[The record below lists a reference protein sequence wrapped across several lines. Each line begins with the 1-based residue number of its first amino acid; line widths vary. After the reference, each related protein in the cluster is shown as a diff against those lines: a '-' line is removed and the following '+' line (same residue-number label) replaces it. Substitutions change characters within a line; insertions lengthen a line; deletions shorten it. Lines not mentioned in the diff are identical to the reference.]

1 MDNSESKRNHK
12 RDSYGAEGT
21 RKDQTPT
28 PISRDDNGKSASFTV
43 GSTAKKRLD
52 MEAVNAATGGSNPS
66 GRKKKVAQFRR
77 LGNLSPTKKAKE
89 KKDEV
94 PAERKKVSVSN
105 ECSMLASFS

>member
-21 RKDQTPT
+21 RKDQTP
-28 PISRDDNGKSASFTV
+28 ISRDDNEKSASFTV

-105 ECSMLASFS
+105 KCSMLASFS

>member
-21 RKDQTPT
+21 RKDQTP
-28 PISRDDNGKSASFTV
+28 ISRDDNEKSASFTV

-94 PAERKKVSVSN
+94 PAERKKVSVD
-105 ECSMLASFS
+105 